1 MDTSEINS
9 QQSDEKVLQSSEI
22 KIVPTLQS
30 YNYSDKCDLFPE
42 IYVVSIDI
50 L

>member
-9 QQSDEKVLQSSEI
+9 PQSDEKVFQSSEI

-30 YNYSDKCDLFPE
+30 YNYSGKCDIF
-42 IYVVSIDI
+42 S
-50 L
+50 